1 MSGTVR
7 VSKLNYQYTE
17 KHYISDKIVKCW
29 LRILLWQSFRNYL
42 CENQTNYKNP
52 ASTSLFDSEVGRTVM
67 TR

>member
-42 CENQTNYKNP
+42 CETQLLQVYLIMK
-52 ASTSLFDSEVGRTVM
+52 LGELL
-67 TR
+67 

>member
-29 LRILLWQSFRNYL
+29 LRILLL
-42 CENQTNYKNP
+42 
-52 ASTSLFDSEVGRTVM
+52 
-67 TR
+67 